1 MSLLAYE
8 SAHTYCPSQAIM
20 VTSRFN
26 IRFHQ
31 NFATLI
37 LNSVSEEHHYYTAEF
52 NNSEGEHIDFGN
64 ISPYSVDYRLKA
76 LYFDSH
82 LKHLQIF
89 KSDLLKMYYL
99 FILKSDEIDF
109 YITEASF
116 VFPMFETI

>member
-37 LNSVSEEHHYYTAEF
+37 LNSVSDEHHYYTAEF

-64 ISPYSVDYRLKA
+64 ISPYSVD
-76 LYFDSH
+76 
-82 LKHLQIF
+82 
-89 KSDLLKMYYL
+89 
-99 FILKSDEIDF
+99 
-109 YITEASF
+109 
-116 VFPMFETI
+116 